1 MIVSKM
7 NLIIYKGQ
15 TMATYLEHLL
25 QKFDSATLEVRELSR
40 NDYTF
45 NDVKNIV
52 VICSSELEIFLKL
65 AAFPSQNQRYNFVQF
80 IDELLTVGVSQ
91 IDIDT
96 LHELRLAYNALKH
109 NPMYEPQLLEVENLI
124 KRVKSSLMKLITF
137 SFGRIS
143 EQVAIRHRRILW
155 FFAWDHFIGGDTEVS
170 IMIPS
175 MADELPL
182 PLDDIYINM
191 SDWYTVKSE
200 LISVGSVAFG
210 KELFP
215 ERVYEFYSNESDFL
229 AAGIFEGEYKDLIKT
244 FAKYELRQDLIS
256 GLNRHD
262 SFFSMFQASILA
274 MVEVAS
280 TFETEPTKENLQIEI
295 LNCCVDNYAVPSEY
309 QHLSKFVDSLTNLL
323 KQLDFSLWKV
333 LSGPT
338 WISKLSF
345 DIEKKYALV
354 INNELNILFDKNGI
368 VRIQL
373 KS

>member
-229 AAGIFEGEYKDLIKT
+229 AAGFLKGNIKT
-244 FAKYELRQDLIS
+244 
-256 GLNRHD
+256 
-262 SFFSMFQASILA
+262 
-274 MVEVAS
+274 
-280 TFETEPTKENLQIEI
+280 
-295 LNCCVDNYAVPSEY
+295 
-309 QHLSKFVDSLTNLL
+309 
-323 KQLDFSLWKV
+323 
-333 LSGPT
+333 
-338 WISKLSF
+338 
-345 DIEKKYALV
+345 
-354 INNELNILFDKNGI
+354 
-368 VRIQL
+368 
-373 KS
+373 